1 MGAFEKHKV
10 DQVDTTRG
18 AVGMHHFATL
28 AEGESHEGTS
38 LGNDVVGI
46 KSV

>member
-1 MGAFEKHKV
+1 MILVVAPTEITGFKGLLL
-10 DQVDTTRG
+10 R
-18 AVGMHHFATL
+18 ATL